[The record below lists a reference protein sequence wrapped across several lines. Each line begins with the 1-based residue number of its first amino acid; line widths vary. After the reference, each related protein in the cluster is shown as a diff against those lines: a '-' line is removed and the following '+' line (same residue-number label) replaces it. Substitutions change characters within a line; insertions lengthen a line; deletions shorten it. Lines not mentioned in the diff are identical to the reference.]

1 MPHPGAILALDVGS
15 AKIGIA
21 VSDPSRRIASPVR
34 LYLRQSVVRDAAAL
48 AAIARERAATAI
60 VVGLP
65 PAGTRPERL
74 ARQVGEALAAASGL
88 PTHYQDERFTSI
100 EARRRLDEAGGPRA
114 AVDEMAAVIILEDW
128 MRANPEG

>member
-1 MPHPGAILALDVGS
+1 MLHPGAVLALDVGS

-21 VSDPSRRIASPVR
+21 VSDPSRRIASPLR
-34 LYLRQSVVRDAAAL
+34 LYIRVSVARDAIAL
-48 AAIARERAATAI
+48 AAIAVERGVTTI

-74 ARQVGEALAAASGL
+74 ARQVGDALATLSGL
-88 PTHYQDERFTSI
+88 PTHYQDERFTTI
-100 EARRRLDEAGGPRA
+100 EARRRLEEAGGPRA

-128 MRANPEG
+128 MRVNSEG